1 MCDDYSLTDAVLQD
15 KQRLDSVNL
24 HLDSASSFGTPS
36 DTEVLESRTA
46 ELWKSKRRF
55 RDDRVNHERKSD
67 IYLSLPKGTPSRKIG
82 SYIRHLNHEDCE
94 NLKFSS
100 RRNISDASI
109 STTNLTSGR
118 GLGVLKRSD
127 SISSILSTSTSSEC
141 EESLSNNR
149 VEYCPPLS
157 VSLNSSPTN
166 VRYCKD
172 RQFFNRE
179 ALDFNVAEEPHTPDL
194 ICVPATPK
202 LEAADEGKSAY
213 DLSDMPHFD
222 IGI

>member
-1 MCDDYSLTDAVLQD
+1 LQSNFSQSGMCDDYSLTDEVLQD
-15 KQRLDSVNL
+15 EQRLGSGNL

-36 DTEVLESRTA
+36 DTEVLESRTT

-55 RDDRVNHERKSD
+55 RGDS
-67 IYLSLPKGTPSRKIG
+67 LSLPKGTPSRKIG
-82 SYIRHLNHEDCE
+82 SYIRHLNHKDCE

-100 RRNISDASI
+100 RRNISDSSI
-109 STTNLTSGR
+109 SNTNLTSGR
-118 GLGVLKRSD
+118 GLGVLKRTD